1 MAPVLRGEW
10 PRRVLLQARGPGDHG
25 IEAVGADHHRLDR
38 RHRRV
43 RRLPPGVPRH
53 QGAVPAFTRSVA
65 VEVAGASVFVNA
77 IPGGGILTP
86 PRAVYL
92 ASGEHHL
99 VISPNGGMII

>member
-1 MAPVLRGEW
+1 
-10 PRRVLLQARGPGDHG
+10 
-25 IEAVGADHHRLDR
+25 
-38 RHRRV
+38 
-43 RRLPPGVPRH
+43 
-53 QGAVPAFTRSVA
+53 
-65 VEVAGASVFVNA
+65 VAGASVFVNA